1 VPQLV
6 YKRSDQ
12 LTDKMS
18 DSDESFD
25 ILRDIYSF
33 EPLVEKVTESINC
46 EELAAAS
53 AYMDPEQPPVL
64 PTPSSGPQQKLEW
77 CVIVCVGISLINTPG
92 LNASNSLLISRGM
105 HGALQYVA
113 YASLYRD
120 VPPLVCFVIFG
131 VVLVV
136 SGRVLTALNY
146 MSDIIIGI

>member
-1 VPQLV
+1 MCDIIFAKHHVVPQLV

-53 AYMDPEQPPVL
+53 AYMDPEQPPVP
-64 PTPSSGPQQKLEW
+64 PTPGPGPQQEW
-77 CVIVCVGISLINTPG
+77 DWYVFVCVGG
-92 LNASNSLLISRGM
+92 
-105 HGALQYVA
+105 
-113 YASLYRD
+113 
-120 VPPLVCFVIFG
+120 
-131 VVLVV
+131 
-136 SGRVLTALNY
+136 
-146 MSDIIIGI
+146 